1 MVLLISADGFSM
13 SIGNYL
19 SRRNSKEF
27 IEKEGY
33 NKELTH
39 YLMFKMLLKQRLQGK
54 EYDRRLKKFF
64 DFIKYWNWDLK
75 VIY

>member
-1 MVLLISADGFSM
+1 M

-19 SRRNSKEF
+19 SLRNSKEF

-39 YLMFKMLLKQRLQGK
+39 YLMFKMLLNRDYK
-54 EYDRRLKKFF
+54 EKNMIED
-64 DFIKYWNWDLK
+64 
-75 VIY
+75 

>member
-1 MVLLISADGFSM
+1 M

-64 DFIKYWNWDLK
+64 DFIKY
-75 VIY
+75 